1 MRSVHLNRGL
11 PESRYG
17 SMTKILLVEDHPGI
31 RYVVRVQL
39 ERLGF
44 DVMIAENGKEGV
56 VTAIAAKP
64 DLILMNSHMPEMDG
78 WQAARILRGDPETK
92 NTPILAATAM
102 SRPSDIQ
109 KWIDA
114 GCNDYI
120 VKPFTFDELL
130 RKIKALIP

>member
-1 MRSVHLNRGL
+1 LSR
-11 PESRYG
+11 SRYEA
-17 SMTKILLVEDHPGI
+17 MNKVLLVEDHPGI
-31 RYVVRVQL
+31 RYIVRVHL

-44 DVMIAENGKEGV
+44 DVVIAENGKEGV
-56 VTAIAAKP
+56 ETAIAAKP
-64 DLILMNSHMPEMDG
+64 DLIMMDSHMPEMDG
-78 WQAARILRGDPETK
+78 WQAARILRSDPETE

-130 RKIKALIP
+130 RKINALIP